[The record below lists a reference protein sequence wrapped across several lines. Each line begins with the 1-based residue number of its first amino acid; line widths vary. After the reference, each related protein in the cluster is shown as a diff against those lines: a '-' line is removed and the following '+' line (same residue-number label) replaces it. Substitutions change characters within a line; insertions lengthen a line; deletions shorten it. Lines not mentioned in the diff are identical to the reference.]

1 MKKLF
6 LVAVIL
12 LSSFTLSHAQ
22 MPEPAEIAKQNIE
35 WVKTFLTLNADQTT
49 KVEAIFLEFTKKQFA
64 LFEEANGDFGS
75 IGEKFQALQT
85 EQETAL
91 GKVIS
96 KEQLETY
103 KKKYQ
108 ERMEAMMGGG
118 GF

>member
-6 LVAVIL
+6 LVAAIL
-12 LSSFTLSHAQ
+12 LSSFALSHAQ
-22 MPEPAEIAKQNIE
+22 FPETPEAAAKQNVE

-49 KVEAIFLEFTKKQFA
+49 KVEAIFLDFSKKQFA
-64 LFEEANGDFGS
+64 IFESGDFDF
-75 IGEKFQALQT
+75 EQFQKLQAD
-85 EQETAL
+85 QETAL

-108 ERMEAMMGGG
+108 ERMEALMGGG